1 MRKARGIENRIRSR
15 LQALGY
21 WKGGRADVG
30 RFCAE
35 KGYLRQSIYAW
46 LKGRVPQAE
55 KLIRLSA
62 DLEVP
67 PAWLLFGDSGI
78 DGWMGAEV
86 RQLLRPKIDGPDGP
100 PSTPQA
106 GQRQGARP
114 RVRAAAP

>member
-1 MRKARGIENRIRSR
+1 MRKARGIEERIRSR

-30 RFCAE
+30 RFCVE
-35 KGYLRQSIYAW
+35 RGYLPQYVYAW

-55 KLIRLSA
+55 KLIRLAA

-67 PAWLLFGDSGI
+67 PAWLLFGDNGM

-86 RQLLRPKIDGPDGP
+86 RQFLRPRMNGRDK
-100 PSTPQA
+100 A
-106 GQRQGARP
+106 
-114 RVRAAAP
+114 RAAAP